1 MSIQS
6 VETAIEQ
13 ATKDVDWLEVRSIL
27 ETLTEEQTRLL
38 IIDPVLRALGWS
50 TPNLYREWNLP
61 GGKRV
66 DYALFPSD
74 RLRTIRNS
82 TTPLIIIEAK
92 RYWRGLYKDEP
103 GYLIWDDDIM
113 QLRNYSGVLDDDLY
127 LAVFTNGHTWLLFD
141 IEEGKG
147 MAERPSETVR
157 IMDENPRDAAQ
168 TLHQYMGHH

>member
-13 ATKDVDWLEVRSIL
+13 VIQDVERLEAKGIV
-27 ETLTEEQTRLL
+27 ETLTEKKTRLL
-38 IIDPVLRALGWS
+38 IIDPILSALGWA
-50 TPNLYREWNLP
+50 TPNVYREWVIP

-66 DYALFPSD
+66 DYALFHGNSAP
-74 RLRTIRNS
+74 TIRNS
-82 TTPLIIIEAK
+82 ATPLIIIEAK
-92 RYWRGLYKDEP
+92 KYWRGFYKHEP
-103 GYLIWDDDIM
+103 GYFIWDDDIP
-113 QLRNYSGVLDDDLY
+113 QLRGYADALDDDLY

-147 MAERPSETVR
+147 MAEHPSGAVR
-157 IMDENPRDAAQ
+157 IMADDPRDSAN